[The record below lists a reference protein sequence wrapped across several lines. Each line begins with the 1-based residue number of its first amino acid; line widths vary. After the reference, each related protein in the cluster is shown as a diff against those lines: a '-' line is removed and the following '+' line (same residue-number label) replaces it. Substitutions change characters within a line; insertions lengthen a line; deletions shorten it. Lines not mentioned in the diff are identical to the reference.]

1 MGNELATPCKY
12 NGHWKHFSFPRTL
25 IALQLKNGTFKTS
38 MQLKNDEIVFYHLII
53 CSLQLPHSY
62 VSHRPPSLRKTS
74 TSSDQHW
81 KWHLFI
87 LFIHIVNHLRGC
99 WGKKFLLG
107 VKLYQTA
114 VSLFLAVQ
122 WASEQMLRLHFLFG
136 NLWQVSIYHVLAG

>member
-12 NGHWKHFSFPRTL
+12 NGHWKHFSFPCTL

-38 MQLKNDEIVFYHLII
+38 VQLKNDEIVFYHLII

-81 KWHLFI
+81 KRHLFI
-87 LFIHIVNHLRGC
+87 LFIHIVNRPQRLL
-99 WGKKFLLG
+99 GKKFLLG

-122 WASEQMLRLHFLFG
+122 WASEQMLRLQFLFG